1 MEIARVVGS
10 VSATLKDGGLQG
22 LKLALVQAVDEN
34 GAVVRSTEVAVDTQ
48 SVGIGEL
55 VLIVR
60 GSGAR
65 QPETTRGIA
74 ADLTIIAIVD
84 DIRVAPATSQSRR
97 DGTDRARRAATAVE
111 KQSSRTTT
119 RTSSKS

>member
-10 VSATLKDGGLQG
+10 VSATLKDGGLHG
-22 LKLALVQAVDEN
+22 LRLALVQAVDEN
-34 GAVVRSTEVAVDTQ
+34 GAVVHSTEVAVDTQ

-74 ADLTIIAIVD
+74 ADLTIVAIVD
-84 DIRVAPATSQSRR
+84 DIRVATPTVAAP
-97 DGTDRARRAATAVE
+97 ARRAAA
-111 KQSSRTTT
+111 KKMSSPATTG
-119 RTSSKS
+119 TSSKS

>member
-65 QPETTRGIA
+65 QPEMTRGIA
-74 ADLTIIAIVD
+74 ADLTIVAIVD
-84 DIRVAPATSQSRR
+84 DIRVAPSTSRSAAPAPAP
-97 DGTDRARRAATAVE
+97 ARRAAE
-111 KQSSRTTT
+111 SKQSSRTTT
-119 RTSSKS
+119 RTSNKS

>member
-10 VSATLKDGGLQG
+10 VSATLKDGGLHG

-34 GAVVRSTEVAVDTQ
+34 GEVVRSTEVAVDTQ

-55 VLIVR
+55 VLTVR

-65 QPETTRGIA
+65 QPEATRGIA
-74 ADLTIIAIVD
+74 ADLTIVAIVD
-84 DIRVAPATSQSRR
+84 DIRVATPTAPATASAP
-97 DGTDRARRAATAVE
+97 ARRAVAE
-111 KQSSRTTT
+111 KKSSRTTT
-119 RTSSKS
+119 ATSSKS

>member
-74 ADLTIIAIVD
+74 ADLTIVAIVD
-84 DIRVAPATSQSRR
+84 DIRVATPT
-97 DGTDRARRAATAVE
+97 AATAAGPAAPAPRAVAE
-111 KQSSRTTT
+111 KKSSQTTT